1 MEIIHRKFNSESLDG
16 DWVITIGNFDGYHLG
31 HQALVEQVLID
42 KAKMNAKGGILT
54 FDPHPKKVLQPHM
67 PFRHIY
73 DDKTKWNFM
82 KESGL
87 DACFVIPFSL
97 EFAGMSSMDFLEGL
111 FDFVELRKI
120 IIGYDFNFGKDREGS
135 SSLMKEEATK
145 KNIEFLKLDA
155 HKIGDLTVSST
166 MIRRLL
172 FEGEFNSV
180 ERFLGRPWSVN
191 GTVKE
196 GNKLGH
202 TLGFPTLNLEPEV
215 LLPLKRGVFLCKVEL
230 NNHLYNGVCN
240 VGVNPT
246 FGGKTLKVESHL
258 FDFDEIAYG
267 KSIRVFPQRFLR
279 EEMKF
284 DSVDQLKQ
292 KIQNDVVAAK
302 ELLRQDQD

>member
-1 MEIIHRKFNSESLDG
+1 MEIIHRKFKSDSLDG
-16 DWVITIGNFDGYHLG
+16 DWIITIGNFDGYHLG
-31 HQALVEQVLID
+31 HQALVDQVLSD
-42 KAKMNAKGGILT
+42 KKEMNAKGGILT
-54 FDPHPKKVLQPHM
+54 FDPHPKKILQPQV

-73 DDKTKWNFM
+73 DDNSKWKFM
-82 KESGL
+82 EVSGL

-97 EFAGMSSMDFLEGL
+97 EFSAMSSMDFLQGL
-111 FDFVELRKI
+111 FDFVKLRKI

-135 SSLMKEEATK
+135 SMLMQEEAVK
-145 KNIEFLKLDA
+145 RNIEFLKLPA

-172 FEGEFNSV
+172 FEGDFDSV
-180 ERFLGRPWSVN
+180 EKFLGRPWSVN

-215 LLPLKRGVFLCKVEL
+215 LLPLKKGVFICKVKL
-230 NNHLYNGVCN
+230 NNQLYDGVCN

-267 KSIRVFPQRFLR
+267 KEIRVIPQKFLR

-284 DSVDQLKQ
+284 ESVDELKQ
-292 KIQNDVVAAK
+292 KIQNDVAVAMEILQQEKA
-302 ELLRQDQD
+302 